1 MVELLVTMSI
11 LTGLVMMASAV
22 YSGYVRDANL
32 QVLKENLFAL
42 RSATQHFYSDHARY
56 PLHGA
61 DVFGNRVSFLDNASS
76 ELVQGPH
83 KMRDRGQAN
92 NFGYPLNRVRYLPE
106 IPIDPT
112 TNLANWKILTQRAS
126 LTRTN
131 VDGTDSVVDTL
142 VVTNVASSNPEFAN
156 L

>member
-22 YSGYVRDANL
+22 YSGYVRDANV
-32 QVLKENLFAL
+32 QVLKENLFAM
-42 RSATQHFYSDHARY
+42 RSAIQHFYSDHGRY
-56 PLHGA
+56 PLHGS
-61 DVFGNRVSFLDNASS
+61 DIHGNKVSFLDNASS

-83 KMRDRGQAN
+83 RTRDGGQTN
-92 NFGYPLNRVRYLPE
+92 DFGYPKTRVRYLTE

-112 TNLANWKILTQRAS
+112 TNLANWDMKKVRIKLLKTDDS
-126 LTRTN
+126 EMETN
-131 VDGTDSVVDTL
+131 
-142 VVTNVASSNPEFAN
+142 VVTNVASSNLEFSH

>member
-22 YSGYVRDANL
+22 YSGYVRDANV
-32 QVLKENLFAL
+32 QVLKENLFSL
-42 RSATQHFYSDHARY
+42 RSAIQHFYSDHGRY
-56 PLHGA
+56 PIHGA
-61 DVFGNRVSFLDNASS
+61 DIHGNRVSFLDNTSS

-83 KMRDRGQAN
+83 KAPDRGAAN
-92 NFGYPLNRVRYLPE
+92 NFGYPSTRVRYLPE

-112 TNLANWKILTQRAS
+112 TNLANWTFLTQRLKLMRSDESEMETA
-126 LTRTN
+126 
-131 VDGTDSVVDTL
+131 
-142 VVTNVASSNPEFAN
+142 VVTNVVSRNPEFAH